1 MTETQLPGSL
11 QEYLM
16 VWCGDLLAGLDAASR
31 AQVVRHFVRIDSG
44 GAWPS
49 RGRVQ
54 RHVEWVTGELAA
66 SPLPELTPAP
76 VEFPPLPAG
85 YPHTEAVRDR
95 W

>member
-1 MTETQLPGSL
+1 MTGTPLPGSL

-54 RHVEWVTGELAA
+54 RHVDRPVARLAVDW
-66 SPLPELTPAP
+66 S
-76 VEFPPLPAG
+76 AG
-85 YPHTEAVRDR
+85 IDPHVVDLDHVRAQDLAR
-95 W
+95 GRLH